1 MVFYRIDGI
10 AESIIGVE
18 CFKDDHSRNEIREAA
33 RHLGIKGEAFN
44 LAFRGTAYVF
54 VSEITGTVVTA
65 GMILNS
71 VRDARKLALRFMDS
85 VGICLKEFSFEE
97 TTFGNIL
104 NMLIAGERR
113 DFVRDPDD
121 VIRKFDLSLLND
133 HFGHSIDYEEDLIE
147 ENSKAEVYASAGAII
162 SNETLIEEL
171 DRIYEGKKGK
181 GAITGHPVHYMI
193 LTDSRRDHDDIGRI
207 LLRAL
212 YANGRITNKRSCTL
226 NINIGRRGPQN
237 KSYDSLYRSCIGG
250 AVQIFFLYE
259 CDEEEED
266 GFASAQR
273 EYLEAVCEVIRRYR
287 NKVLTLISLS
297 AKNRKAANILREYL
311 ENMSFI
317 EVKEDAVPRERA
329 MAYFKDL
336 AKEYGVRT
344 DRRIEALLEQ
354 EDGYYAQDL
363 QRIFDE
369 WYDVKLKK
377 SLYPQYSGMEIY
389 RKSERKKKAAGAAY
403 DELMEMTGI
412 DEAKKLINTAIN
424 CRRAQKFFAG
434 AGVGEEKFS
443 MHMVFSGNPGTAK
456 TTVAR
461 LFAQILKENGLVETG
476 AFIEAG
482 RGDLVGKYVGWTAKI
497 IQKKFREASGGVLF
511 IDEAYSLLDDRS
523 GSFGDEA
530 INTIVQELENHR
542 EDVITIFA
550 GYPDKMEE
558 FLERNPG
565 LRSRIAFHV
574 LFPDYDTDQ
583 LCEIAKLTAGRMG
596 LCFSEDAGRRLREI
610 FDPARKRR
618 NFGNGR
624 FVRNVVEKARMKQ
637 MTRLFDAG
645 YDIISKGD
653 LGTLTAGDIE
663 LPEMKESGRMS
674 IGFHSV

>member
-1 MVFYRIDGI
+1 MIFYRIDGG

-18 CFKDDHSRNEIREAA
+18 CFKDDHNRNEIREAA

-44 LAFRGTAYVF
+44 LGFKGKVHAF

-65 GMILNS
+65 GMILHS
-71 VRDARKLALRFMDS
+71 AQDPQKLVHAFMES
-85 VGICLKEFSFEE
+85 VGICLKEFRCEE
-97 TTFGNIL
+97 TTFGNLL
-104 NMLIAGERR
+104 NMLVAGERR
-113 DFVRDPDD
+113 DFVRDPDE
-121 VIRKFDLSLLND
+121 VLRKFDLSLLND
-133 HFGHSIDYEEDLIE
+133 HFGHGVDFEEDLIE
-147 ENSKAEVYASAGAII
+147 ECGKNSVYESAGAII
-162 SNETLIEEL
+162 SNETLLEEL

-181 GAITGHPVHYMI
+181 GAVKGHPVHYML
-193 LTDSRRDHDDIGRI
+193 LTDSRRDHEDIGRI
-207 LLRAL
+207 LLQAL
-212 YANGRITNKRSCTL
+212 HANGRIANRRSCTM
-226 NINIGRRGPQN
+226 NISIGRRGPQN
-237 KSYDSLYRSCIGG
+237 KAYDSLYRSCIGG
-250 AVQIFFLYE
+250 AVQIFFLHE

-273 EYLEAVCEVIRRYR
+273 EYLEALSEVIRRYR

-297 AKNRKAANILREYL
+297 AKNRKAESLLREYL
-311 ENMSFI
+311 ENMTFL
-317 EVKEDAVPRERA
+317 EVKEEAVPRERA
-329 MAYFKDL
+329 MTYFRDL
-336 AKEYGVRT
+336 AKEYGVKT

-377 SLYPQYSGMEIY
+377 SRYPQYSAMEIY
-389 RKSERKKKAAGAAY
+389 RKSERKKKAAGTAY
-403 DELMEMTGI
+403 EELMEMCGI

-424 CRRAQKFFAG
+424 CRRAQKYFAG

-461 LFAQILKENGLVETG
+461 LFAKILKENGLVETG

-497 IQKKFREASGGVLF
+497 IQKKFRDAAGGVLF

-550 GYPDKMEE
+550 GYPDRMEE

-574 LFPDYDTDQ
+574 PFPDYDTAQ
-583 LCEIAKLTAGRMG
+583 LCEIAELTAGRMG
-596 LCFSEDAGRRLREI
+596 LRFAEDARGRLREI
-610 FDPARKRR
+610 FEAARRTR

-624 FVRNVVEKARMKQ
+624 YVRNVVEKARMKQ

-645 YDIISKGD
+645 YEIISKGE
-653 LGTLTAGDIE
+653 LGTLAAEDIE
-663 LPEMKESGRMS
+663 MPERKESEKVR
-674 IGFHSV
+674 IGFASV